1 MINVPQNQ
9 QFLDLL
15 HAISKEAM
23 ANMIKT
29 AIRQQFSEP
38 LASQYCRQFDEFKK
52 VVDLLEIRAKQNGR
66 WFLIDKNFHFWETD
80 DLKTIRYEQSDISF
94 SCVVS
99 R

>member
-15 HAISKEAM
+15 HSLRKEAM

-29 AIRQQFSEP
+29 AIRRQFSEP

-52 VVDLLEIRAKQNGR
+52 VVDLLETRAKQNGR
-66 WFLIDKNFHFWETD
+66 
-80 DLKTIRYEQSDISF
+80 
-94 SCVVS
+94 
-99 R
+99 